1 MSFFFGY
8 LLNDWLEYP
17 VQVRDQ
23 VEETDTNKDPGVYV
37 GVEDEESTEDDDGLG
52 DAWMEMSMAIESSKV
67 LFMSFL

>member
-1 MSFFFGY
+1 M
-8 LLNDWLEYP
+8 EYP

>member
-1 MSFFFGY
+1 M
-8 LLNDWLEYP
+8 EYP

-23 VEETDTNKDPGVYV
+23 VEETEANKDPGVYV

>member
-1 MSFFFGY
+1 M
-8 LLNDWLEYP
+8 
-17 VQVRDQ
+17 RDQ
-23 VEETDTNKDPGVYV
+23 VEETEMNKDPGVYV